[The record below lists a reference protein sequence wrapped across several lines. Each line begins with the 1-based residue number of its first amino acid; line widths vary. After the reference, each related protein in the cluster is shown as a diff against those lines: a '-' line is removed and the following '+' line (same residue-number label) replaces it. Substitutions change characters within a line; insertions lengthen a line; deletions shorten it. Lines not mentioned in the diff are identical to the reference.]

1 MVKDLILKEAKNYEK
16 EMIQFM
22 RDLIAIPGESC
33 KEEKVIKRIKA
44 EMEKVGF
51 DEVMIDKMGNIIG
64 RIGDGKTKIMMDAH
78 IDTVG
83 IGDRTAWKI
92 DPYKGEHKDG
102 VIYGRGASD
111 QRAAMVSMVYAGAI
125 IKDLKLKDDYTL
137 YVTGTCQEE
146 DCDGLPLLHMI
157 RDEKKIVPDFVVITE
172 PTNLNVYRG
181 HRGRME
187 IKVVTKGLS
196 CHGSAPERGV
206 NAVYKMMPIV
216 EGIEKLNDKLAP
228 NKFLGKG
235 TITVSKIECQTPSL
249 CAVPDECTI
258 YIDRRLTAGE
268 DMKLAVS
275 QIQKIVDATSHSK
288 DARVEVLQYS
298 EKSWTGLT
306 VGQEKYYPT
315 WVLPEEHVLT
325 QSLAK
330 AAEIAT
336 GHKTKIDKWTFS
348 TNGVASMGRLGI
360 PTIGFGPAHEVY
372 AHSIND
378 QVPVDHLVKAAAT
391 YALFP
396 EIFVKMLAEEI
407 KAGKNPKKVVME
419 VEAEA
424 PAEKASKA
432 KRGPGR
438 PAAKAADKKKAGR
451 PAAKKAGRP
460 AKAIVAKAEK
470 APKKR
475 GRKPAAE
482 KAPKASKKAVKA
494 PKASRTL
501 DDVLKLLN
509 FGGASEK
516 KPGPK
521 PAKKAGRP
529 AKKTTAKAKP
539 AVKKSGRKPGR
550 PAKK

>member
-1 MVKDLILKEAKNYEK
+1 
-16 EMIQFM
+16 
-22 RDLIAIPGESC
+22 
-33 KEEKVIKRIKA
+33 
-44 EMEKVGF
+44 
-51 DEVMIDKMGNIIG
+51 
-64 RIGDGKTKIMMDAH
+64 
-78 IDTVG
+78 
-83 IGDRTAWKI
+83 
-92 DPYKGEHKDG
+92 
-102 VIYGRGASD
+102 
-111 QRAAMVSMVYAGAI
+111 
-125 IKDLKLKDDYTL
+125 
-137 YVTGTCQEE
+137 
-146 DCDGLPLLHMI
+146 
-157 RDEKKIVPDFVVITE
+157 
-172 PTNLNVYRG
+172 
-181 HRGRME
+181 
-187 IKVVTKGLS
+187 
-196 CHGSAPERGV
+196 
-206 NAVYKMMPIV
+206 
-216 EGIEKLNDKLAP
+216 
-228 NKFLGKG
+228 
-235 TITVSKIECQTPSL
+235 
-249 CAVPDECTI
+249 
-258 YIDRRLTAGE
+258 
-268 DMKLAVS
+268 MKLAVS

-391 YALFP
+391 YAPFP
-396 EIFVKMLAEEI
+396 EIFVKMLAEAI
-407 KAGKNPKKVVME
+407 KAGKDPKKVVME

-424 PAEKASKA
+424 PAEKTPKA

-438 PAAKAADKKKAGR
+438 PAAKAASKKKAGR
-451 PAAKKAGRP
+451 PAKKAAAKKKAGRP
-460 AKAIVAKAEK
+460 AKKAVAAKAAA

-509 FGGASEK
+509 FSGA
-516 KPGPK
+516 
-521 PAKKAGRP
+521 P
-529 AKKTTAKAKP
+529 AKKTAAKKA
-539 AVKKSGRKPGR
+539 GRKPGR